1 MLDDEAL
8 QDLSSAARMVNN
20 AGYRSIQNGK
30 EIYNLIRN
38 LVDRSNR
45 DAVLQS
51 NMTAPFV
58 FTGQITDLEYFR
70 DNLIM
75 PKSAI
80 DNIAD
85 DRIKEAV
92 ISTFDLA
99 EKGGLI
105 DVDLNNNLIRLTEK
119 GEQYINRAEFVKE
132 SRQDRQRAMQKSFDN
147 EISAEAGENTTRYV
161 FPLSGT
167 ENDLQFFRFANNMD
181 LKEVASAADSE
192 LAQKVFDN
200 VAKWNNDG
208 IINFTNPHRI
218 ALTEKGT
225 RKLAELVKDGEQ
237 LKEYAA
243 AAVNTVGTAV
253 KSSNP
258 IGAIEVTTKA
268 IAKAIKK
275 TAEAVMSR

>member
-1 MLDDEAL
+1 MIDDEAL
-8 QDLSSAARMVNN
+8 QDLASVARMANN
-20 AGYRSIQNGK
+20 VGNRSIQTGK

-38 LVDRSNR
+38 LVERSNR

-105 DVDLNNNLIRLTEK
+105 DVDLDNNLIRLTEK
-119 GEQYINRAEFVKE
+119 GEQYINRAEFIKA
-132 SRQDRQRAMQKSFDN
+132 SKQDRQRAMQRSFDN
-147 EISAEAGENTTRYV
+147 DISVEAGENTTRYV

-167 ENDLQFFRFANNMD
+167 ENDLQFFQFASNMD

-200 VAKWNNDG
+200 VAKWSNEG
-208 IINFTNPHRI
+208 MVKFINPHCI

-225 RKLAELVKDGEQ
+225 KKLAELMKDAEQ
-237 LKEYAA
+237 LKEYVAA
-243 AAVNTVGTAV
+243 AANTAGATV
-253 KSSNP
+253 KATNP
-258 IGAIEVTTKA
+258 IGAIEVTTKV

-275 TAEAVMSR
+275 TTEAIMSR